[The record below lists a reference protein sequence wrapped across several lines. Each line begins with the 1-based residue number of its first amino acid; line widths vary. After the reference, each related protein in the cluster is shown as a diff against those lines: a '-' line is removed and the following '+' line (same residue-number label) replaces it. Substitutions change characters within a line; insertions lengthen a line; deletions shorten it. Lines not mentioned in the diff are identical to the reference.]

1 MRSES
6 SRPKTTSPPSAAELD
21 LPPGEHPSVIT
32 LPGRAAQEEAA
43 HNRLE
48 HLAKEMLAEL
58 GEDPER
64 EGLLRTPH
72 RVAESLKFLT
82 SGYEVDL
89 HQLLNGA
96 VFDAEDY
103 HEMVLVKDV
112 EFYSLCEHHLLPFHG
127 RIHVAYIPDRKVVG
141 LSKIPRLVDVFAR
154 RLQLQERLTKQ
165 VAEALEEMVAPRG
178 VAVSATAFHMCMSM
192 RGVSKQQSQ
201 TTTVTFTGDFKA
213 DPVRRREFL
222 ASLGAQSGASL

>member
-6 SRPKTTSPPSAAELD
+6 SRPRTTSPPSAAEESSPLEAR
-21 LPPGEHPSVIT
+21 GSVVT
-32 LPGRAAQEEAA
+32 LPGPAAVAEAH

-48 HLAKEMLAEL
+48 SLTREMLVEL
-58 GEDPER
+58 GEDPDR

-82 SGYEVDL
+82 SGSEADL
-89 HQLLNGA
+89 EEILNGA
-96 VFDAEDY
+96 VFDSEGY
-103 HEMVLVKDV
+103 HEMVLVKEV
-112 EFYSLCEHHLLPFHG
+112 EFYSLCEHHLLPFYG
-127 RIHVAYIPDRKVVG
+127 RIHVAYLPEDRVVG
-141 LSKIPRLVDVFAR
+141 LSKIPRLVDAFAR

-165 VAEALEEMVAPRG
+165 VAGALEELLAPRG

-201 TTTVTFTGDFKA
+201 TTTVAFTGAFRDDRA
-213 DPVRRREFL
+213 LRREFL
-222 ASLGAQSGASL
+222 SAIGQGAV